1 MGGNEARAR
10 VRVRVCVSG
19 SERAGET
26 VLNYASAEQ
35 NSISIDCSLFYT
47 HAHTCIRI
55 HVYYCLTSAAQWR
68 KLMGDKRFLNEK
80 LIGSLLENI
89 LINITI
95 I

>member
-10 VRVRVCVSG
+10 VRVRVRMSG

-55 HVYYCLTSAAQWR
+55 HMYYCLTSAAQWR
-68 KLMGDKRFLNEK
+68 KLMGGKGFINEK
-80 LIGSLLENI
+80 LMGNKLENI
-89 LINITI
+89 I
-95 I
+95 II